1 MKHLKALYEY
11 EDKEIIDL
19 LGDLESVGHGPMKGW
34 LIQITNRNGL
44 TTGEIVIAEDW
55 KEGQEIYSKLGMI
68 QGQGVHLASALAG
81 MKQNS
86 SLISWD
92 IVDGFKAR
100 RSVRG
105 YKKWDMSNPYTTVEI
120 MDEFFSNSRDI
131 LGNAGVNALMVPP
144 GITSLKTV

>member
-1 MKHLKALYEY
+1 MRHLKALYEY

-81 MKQNS
+81 MKQNA

-100 RSVRG
+100 KSVRG

-120 MDEFFSNSRDI
+120 MDEFFSNARDI

>member
-81 MKQNS
+81 MKQNA

-100 RSVRG
+100 KSVRG

-120 MDEFFSNSRDI
+120 MDEFFSNARDI

>member
-120 MDEFFSNSRDI
+120 MDEFFSNARDI

>member
-1 MKHLKALYEY
+1 
-11 EDKEIIDL
+11 
-19 LGDLESVGHGPMKGW
+19 
-34 LIQITNRNGL
+34 
-44 TTGEIVIAEDW
+44 
-55 KEGQEIYSKLGMI
+55 MI

-81 MKQNS
+81 MKQNA

-92 IVDGFKAR
+92 IVDGFKSR

-120 MDEFFSNSRDI
+120 MDEFFSNARDI
-131 LGNAGVNALMVPP
+131 LGNAGINSLMVPP